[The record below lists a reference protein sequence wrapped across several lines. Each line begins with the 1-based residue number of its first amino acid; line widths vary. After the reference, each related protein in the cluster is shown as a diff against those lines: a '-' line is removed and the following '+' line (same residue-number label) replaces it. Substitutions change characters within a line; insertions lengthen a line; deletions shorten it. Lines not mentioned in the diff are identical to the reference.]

1 MLRTAL
7 LATALTFG
15 LNYSVAQDAP
25 ELPPNTIDCA
35 GFTKARDGNWRVGA
49 PTTFD
54 IGTAK
59 GVTLN
64 GMTVHPGSV
73 PLGGGDLYEALENKC
88 AGRS

>member
-1 MLRTAL
+1 MLGTAL

-15 LNYSVAQDAP
+15 LGYAVAHEAP
-25 ELPPNTIDCA
+25 ELPPNTIDCT

-59 GVTLN
+59 GVHAQWYDRSPGLC
-64 GMTVHPGSV
+64 TVRRRRPV
-73 PLGGGDLYEALENKC
+73 
-88 AGRS
+88 